1 MMKNHHLSMQPTLE
15 EKRRK
20 KVLLSLQFGPFT
32 KNSLFSPR
40 NQKNFHSFQ
49 ERKIIRRQWGARM
62 SS

>member
-1 MMKNHHLSMQPTLE
+1 MMKKLSSFHATNVRRE
-15 EKRRK
+15 EKK
-20 KVLLSLQFGPFT
+20 ESFPFLQFGPFT

-49 ERKIIRRQWGARM
+49 ERRITRRQWGARI